1 MSQWA
6 EEEFGEANLG
16 DLRRT
21 RRLIAIATARA
32 QRPSVSL
39 PQSFDHKAALKAM
52 YKFCDNEHVSR
63 DTILQ
68 SHYQAT
74 ARRVATERI
83 VLAVQDTTYVDY
95 SHHPATQGL
104 GILTDEHQR
113 GLLLHSTLMVTPNR
127 VPLGLIDHQI
137 IYRDPAEFGKKHR
150 RKQRPIEEKE
160 SRKWLDSLRATASLQ
175 AACPNTHLVNVGDRE
190 ADVYDVFVLSR
201 QRQQDVLVRAA
212 WNRAV
217 DHEERYLWDVLE
229 SAPVAG
235 TVSVTV
241 PRQGSHPGRTATL
254 TVQFTPVTLKP
265 PRHRAPEHLPT
276 IPVYGV
282 LARESA
288 PPAGVK
294 PIEWLLL
301 TTVPVVT
308 FAKAC
313 ERIQWYSCRWVIEI
327 YHKILKS
334 GCRIETRQL
343 GTAARLERYLA
354 IDSVVAWR
362 VLGLTFQSRDTPEM
376 SCEAFL
382 DRDAWQALACYRNQ
396 TLTPPQQP
404 PTLKQA
410 AHWIAQLGGFLGRKG
425 DGDPGVTVM
434 WRGLQRLYD
443 LVAMWRLFNYSN
455 EMVN

>member
-1 MSQWA
+1 M
-6 EEEFGEANLG
+6 G
-16 DLRRT
+16 DPRRT

-39 PQSFDHKAALKAM
+39 PQSVDHKAGLKAM
-52 YKFCDNEHVSR
+52 YKFCDSEHVSR
-63 DTILQ
+63 DAILQ
-68 SHYQAT
+68 SHFQAT
-74 ARRVATERI
+74 ARRVATERV
-83 VLAVQDTTYVDY
+83 VLAVQDPTYVDY

-104 GILTDEHQR
+104 GILTDEPQR
-113 GLLLHSTLMVTPNR
+113 GVLLHTTLMVTPNR
-127 VPLGLIDHQI
+127 VPLGLIDQPV

-160 SRKWLDSLRATASLQ
+160 SRQWLDSRRATAPLQ
-175 AACPNTHLVNVGDRE
+175 ATCADTHLVSVGDRE

-201 QRQQDVLVRAA
+201 ELQQDVRVRAA

-217 DHEERYLWDVLE
+217 DHEERYLWDRLE
-229 SAPVAG
+229 QSPVAG
-235 TVSVTV
+235 TVTVTV
-241 PRQGSHPGRTATL
+241 PRQGTQPSRTATL
-254 TVQFTPVTLKP
+254 TVQFAAVTLTP
-265 PRHRAPEHLPT
+265 PRQRAQEHLPT
-276 IPVYGV
+276 LPVSAV
-282 LARESA
+282 LARERA

-308 FAKAC
+308 LAEAC

-343 GTAARLERYLA
+343 ETAARLERYLA

-362 VLGLTFQSRDTPEM
+362 VLGLTFQSRETPEL

-382 DRDAWQALACYRNQ
+382 DRDAWQALACYMNH

-410 AHWIAQLGGFLGRKG
+410 ARWIAQLGGFLGRKG
-425 DGDPGVTVM
+425 DADPGVTVM

-443 LVAMWRLFNYSN
+443 LVAMWRLFNHSN
-455 EMVN
+455 DMVN

>member
-39 PQSFDHKAALKAM
+39 PQSFDGKAGLKAM
-52 YKFCDNEHVSR
+52 YKFCDNAHVSR
-63 DTILQ
+63 DAILQ
-68 SHYQAT
+68 SHFQAT
-74 ARRVATERI
+74 ARRVATERV

-104 GILTDEHQR
+104 GVLTDERQR
-113 GLLLHSTLMVTPNR
+113 GLLLHSTLMVTPTR
-127 VPLGLIDHQI
+127 VPLGLIDQQV

-160 SRKWLDSLRATASLQ
+160 SRKWLDSLRATARLQ
-175 AACPNTHLVNVGDRE
+175 AACPDTRLVSVGDRE
-190 ADVYDVFVLSR
+190 ADVYDVFVLGRELS
-201 QRQQDVLVRAA
+201 QDLLVRAA

-217 DHEERYLWDVLE
+217 DHEERYLWDRLE
-229 SAPVAG
+229 QQPLAG

-241 PRQGSHPGRTATL
+241 PRHGTQPGRTATL
-254 TVQFTPVTLKP
+254 TLRFAPVTLKP
-265 PRHRAPEHLPT
+265 PRHRHDESLPT
-276 IPVYGV
+276 LPVYGV
-282 LARESA
+282 LAREES
-288 PPAGVK
+288 PPMGVE

-301 TTVPVVT
+301 TTVPVRT
-308 FAKAC
+308 AAEAA
-313 ERIQWYSCRWVIEI
+313 ERIAWYACRWVIEI

-334 GCRIETRQL
+334 GCRIEDRQWE
-343 GTAARLERYLA
+343 TAARVERYLA

-362 VLGLTFQSRDTPEM
+362 VLGLTFQSRQTPDM

-382 DRDAWQALACYRNQ
+382 DRDDWQALACYMNH
-396 TLTPPQQP
+396 TLSPPQQP

-410 AHWIAQLGGFLGRKG
+410 ARWIAQLGGFLGRKG

-443 LVAMWRLFNYSN
+443 LVAMWRLFNHSN